1 MTLLKQTI
9 EIRTDSEEEAK
20 DLIEKYRQ
28 EAPDKRYTIGAA
40 GYTYKTKKSKGE
52 IIDEAYVVKIIQIFG
67 GLWEEA

>member
-40 GYTYKTKKSKGE
+40 GYTYKN
-52 IIDEAYVVKIIQIFG
+52 
-67 GLWEEA
+67 